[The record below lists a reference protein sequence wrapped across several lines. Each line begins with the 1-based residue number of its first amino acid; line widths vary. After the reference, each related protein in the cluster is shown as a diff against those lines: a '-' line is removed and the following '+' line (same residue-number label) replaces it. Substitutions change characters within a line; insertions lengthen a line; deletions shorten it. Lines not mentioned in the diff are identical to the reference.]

1 MIFEVFVQKL
11 ALSICYLCKK
21 RVFLAFD
28 NLIYDQ
34 AVSDQEDCSIFILT
48 KQGSN
53 MFKYRLISFPLLLLL
68 AFLVVMWEK
77 GGHWIFAALLLPA
90 AVAAV
95 LEISSM
101 AKALKVSV
109 CRIAAALACV
119 LVLAKYGLGDLLAG
133 FRSNLPNAV
142 TVTTL
147 LFCFLMLMLLFD
159 RDRERAVRSF
169 FGTIG
174 TFMMAVFIIL
184 PLSCI
189 YFEAGA
195 MVFLMLVLSTKASDT
210 GGYIVGMLSN
220 KLMKNG
226 NHKIVP
232 SISPKKS
239 WEGTVGAALFSIGT
253 AFAFAACGT
262 LKMPWY
268 AVVIFG
274 FAAFLGSFAGDLTES
289 QLKRTAGIKDSGNWI
304 PGMGGILDVIDS
316 FIYNAPLFY
325 LALESGVL
333 ICQ

>member
-1 MIFEVFVQKL
+1 
-11 ALSICYLCKK
+11 
-21 RVFLAFD
+21 
-28 NLIYDQ
+28 
-34 AVSDQEDCSIFILT
+34 
-48 KQGSN
+48 
-53 MFKYRLISFPLLLLL
+53 
-68 AFLVVMWEK
+68 
-77 GGHWIFAALLLPA
+77 
-90 AVAAV
+90 
-95 LEISSM
+95 
-101 AKALKVSV
+101 
-109 CRIAAALACV
+109 
-119 LVLAKYGLGDLLAG
+119 
-133 FRSNLPNAV
+133 
-142 TVTTL
+142 
-147 LFCFLMLMLLFD
+147 MLLFD

-253 AFAFAACGT
+253 AFIFAGCGSLT
-262 LKMPWY
+262 LPWY
-268 AVVIFG
+268 GTALFG
-274 FAAFLGSFAGDLTES
+274 FLAFLGSFAGDLTES
-289 QLKRTAGIKDSGNWI
+289 QLKRAAGIKDSGNWI
-304 PGMGGILDVIDS
+304 PGMGGILDIIDS

-325 LALESGVL
+325 LALTSKG
-333 ICQ
+333 I